1 MCINKP
7 CSVKVC
13 IIKHQNLSVKCPF
26 FTFDNVNLWFVNAI
40 DSFVNVKN
48 PIKKDFLQTKQ
59 RKITKVIILTFLFFP
74 SFSLFQSLFPIPW
87 WRPSGHI
94 HSISIIPFQSVMA
107 TTFKSQR
114 ASKINMMSMRPWL
127 GRFDQAWPQTFSI
140 SFSFHWSPNR
150 PSHTDDEEEEE
161 VPCSLSLSLSVDDD
175 IAGFQV
181 TAISMINTICR
192 GFSLQSLPQTQ
203 IFNTQSMPDKAW

>member
-48 PIKKDFLQTKQ
+48 PIWQTMVECVHSTHAIHRRIKKDFLQTKQ
-59 RKITKVIILTFLFFP
+59 RKITKIIILTFLFFP

-107 TTFKSQR
+107 TTFKFQR

-150 PSHTDDEEEEE
+150 PSQTDDEEEEE
-161 VPCSLSLSLSVDDD
+161 VPCSLSLSLSMM
-175 IAGFQV
+175 
-181 TAISMINTICR
+181 ISPVFKSPR
-192 GFSLQSLPQTQ
+192 YR
-203 IFNTQSMPDKAW
+203 W